1 MRESRG
7 SRVFWEI
14 GATVERLYNMKTHE
28 GEEKKACVLL
38 D

>member
-7 SRVFWEI
+7 SKGFWEI
-14 GATVERLYNMKTHE
+14 GATVERLYNMKTQE
-28 GEEKKACVLL
+28 GEEKKTCVLL